1 VDTLLEA
8 SRAVPGRWIR
18 TSLAVA
24 LVAVLVAGFISV
36 AAVDEIAPHL
46 AVVQLIVLSCV
57 AVIGA
62 SGYFALEHAH
72 RTALQDRTRLTQVAM
87 HDGLTGLLNR
97 AALEAHVR
105 QLWQQAARDCV
116 PVSVVLADIDHFKA
130 YNDRYGHQAGDRCLR
145 DVATA
150 MQRVAQRR
158 PLDLV
163 ARYGGEELIAVLFG
177 ADRSHA
183 ESVAQAVREAVA
195 ELVIPHAGSTTRPHV
210 TVSVGAA
217 TLEPGIQYSYDLG
230 VQLAD
235 RAMYEAKGHG
245 RDSWAFYDTGH
256 LRHEGAYQTGEL
268 FKHAS

>member
-1 VDTLLEA
+1 
-8 SRAVPGRWIR
+8 
-18 TSLAVA
+18 
-24 LVAVLVAGFISV
+24 
-36 AAVDEIAPHL
+36 
-46 AVVQLIVLSCV
+46 
-57 AVIGA
+57 
-62 SGYFALEHAH
+62 
-72 RTALQDRTRLTQVAM
+72 
-87 HDGLTGLLNR
+87 
-97 AALEAHVR
+97 
-105 QLWQQAARDCV
+105 
-116 PVSVVLADIDHFKA
+116 VVLADIDHFKA
-130 YNDRYGHQAGDRCLR
+130 YNDCYGHQAGDRCLR

-150 MQRVAQRR
+150 MQRVSRRR

-217 TLEPGIQYSYDLG
+217 TLEPGIHYSYDLA

-235 RAMYEAKGHG
+235 RAMYEAKGRG
-245 RDSWAFYDTGH
+245 RDSWAFHDTGH
-256 LRHEGAYQTGEL
+256 LRNDGAYQTGEL